1 MADDSVRTVCGTFS
15 TREAADRAIELLVQE
30 HGIDRAD
37 IFVQAAGAKNTA
49 GSVPSGG
56 DASQD
61 EAEGSSFSAAL
72 EDKIQ
77 VSADV
82 SREEIATAERAFRDA
97 GADDVLTR

>member
-1 MADDSVRTVCGTFS
+1 LFKSTGSTAPTFS
-15 TREAADRAIELLVQE
+15 YRQPVP
-30 HGIDRAD
+30 
-37 IFVQAAGAKNTA
+37 KNTA

-56 DASQD
+56 DTSQD

-72 EDKIQ
+72 EGKIQ